1 MSTSRTARLKF
12 NYYVTKNDTKLGGN
26 VMNDKKL
33 SGNEIGFEDVINE
46 DINSKAASG

>member
-26 VMNDKKL
+26 VMNDKSYQAMIVDKPIYHSHL
-33 SGNEIGFEDVINE
+33 NMT
-46 DINSKAASG
+46 